1 LSTNINLIDELLP
14 VSIEDEM
21 KRSYLDY
28 AMSVIIAR
36 AIPDARDGLKPVHR
50 RILYSMH
57 DNGLDYNKPHK
68 KSGRVVG
75 DVLGKYHPHGDQA
88 IYDSLVRMAQNFSL
102 RHELVDGQGNFGSI
116 DGDAPAAMRY
126 TEVRLKK
133 ISNTLLDD
141 LDKNT
146 VDFVENYDGSEMEP
160 KVLPAKFPNL
170 LVNGSGGIAV
180 GMATNIPT
188 HNLAEVIDSCC
199 AAIDNPDITI
209 EELCQYVQGPDFP
222 TGGSILGRAGIRS
235 ALMTGRG
242 SVIMRGK
249 CHTETAKNGKES
261 IIISEIPYQINKSKL
276 VERIAELV
284 KEKKIEGI
292 ADLRDESAKEEI
304 RIVIELKKDAFPE
317 VLIKQLYSYTPLQ
330 TSFGVNMLAL
340 DKGQPKLLNLKDF
353 VDLFLEFREE
363 VITKRTIYLLE
374 KTRDRAH
381 VLIGL
386 SIAINNIDE
395 VISIIRGSPDPVA
408 ARERLLAKKW
418 RVGDVAGLIELVA
431 DHQNA
436 VEGEVCYFTE
446 SQVKAILEMRL
457 QRLTG
462 LEKDKL
468 VKELEDLALTIKD
481 CLEILSSRARLLADL
496 KAELISI
503 KEEFGQPRRTIVEE
517 SEFEHD
523 IEDLIPREEMV
534 VTVTLGGYIK
544 RVPLDTYRSQRRG
557 GRGKSGI
564 QLREDDVTTNI
575 FITSTHTSLL
585 FFSNFGKV
593 YRMKVYKIPIA
604 TAQSKGRALVNLL
617 PLAEGEIISQLMPM
631 PEDKERFDQM
641 NIVFTTDK
649 GNVRRNKLSDFS
661 SIHAGG
667 KIAMKLDEDDSLVGV
682 AACEDDDNLF
692 LASRSGRAVRFPV
705 SALRVFKSRDSDG
718 VRGMRLDEGEKVM
731 SLSVINKGEENVEI
745 RDAYLNIPV
754 AIRMSIAA
762 LENKEDMKSL
772 LEEIGE
778 ISLTEDQIFDMAKNE
793 QFILTITENGFGKR
807 TSAYE
812 YRITNRGG
820 SGVFNI
826 DTSVRNGQVVAS
838 MPISID
844 EQIIMITNKGTVIR
858 CPVHDVRITSR
869 NTQGVVLFKTS
880 EGEKIVSIAKVK
892 IEENEDEEEGEG
904 VEETAEIINDEQ
916 ENGNQE

>member
-1 LSTNINLIDELLP
+1 
-14 VSIEDEM
+14 
-21 KRSYLDY
+21 
-28 AMSVIIAR
+28 
-36 AIPDARDGLKPVHR
+36 
-50 RILYSMH
+50 
-57 DNGLDYNKPHK
+57 
-68 KSGRVVG
+68 
-75 DVLGKYHPHGDQA
+75 
-88 IYDSLVRMAQNFSL
+88 
-102 RHELVDGQGNFGSI
+102 
-116 DGDAPAAMRY
+116 
-126 TEVRLKK
+126 
-133 ISNTLLDD
+133 
-141 LDKNT
+141 
-146 VDFVENYDGSEMEP
+146 
-160 KVLPAKFPNL
+160 
-170 LVNGSGGIAV
+170 
-180 GMATNIPT
+180 
-188 HNLAEVIDSCC
+188 
-199 AAIDNPDITI
+199 
-209 EELCQYVQGPDFP
+209 
-222 TGGSILGRAGIRS
+222 
-235 ALMTGRG
+235 
-242 SVIMRGK
+242 
-249 CHTETAKNGKES
+249 
-261 IIISEIPYQINKSKL
+261 
-276 VERIAELV
+276 
-284 KEKKIEGI
+284 
-292 ADLRDESAKEEI
+292 
-304 RIVIELKKDAFPE
+304 
-317 VLIKQLYSYTPLQ
+317 
-330 TSFGVNMLAL
+330 
-340 DKGQPKLLNLKDF
+340 
-353 VDLFLEFREE
+353 
-363 VITKRTIYLLE
+363 
-374 KTRDRAH
+374 
-381 VLIGL
+381 
-386 SIAINNIDE
+386 
-395 VISIIRGSPDPVA
+395 
-408 ARERLLAKKW
+408 
-418 RVGDVAGLIELVA
+418 
-431 DHQNA
+431 
-436 VEGEVCYFTE
+436 
-446 SQVKAILEMRL
+446 
-457 QRLTG
+457 
-462 LEKDKL
+462 
-468 VKELEDLALTIKD
+468 
-481 CLEILSSRARLLADL
+481 
-496 KAELISI
+496 
-503 KEEFGQPRRTIVEE
+503 
-517 SEFEHD
+517 
-523 IEDLIPREEMV
+523 
-534 VTVTLGGYIK
+534 
-544 RVPLDTYRSQRRG
+544 
-557 GRGKSGI
+557 
-564 QLREDDVTTNI
+564 
-575 FITSTHTSLL
+575 
-585 FFSNFGKV
+585 
-593 YRMKVYKIPIA
+593 
-604 TAQSKGRALVNLL
+604 
-617 PLAEGEIISQLMPM
+617 MPM